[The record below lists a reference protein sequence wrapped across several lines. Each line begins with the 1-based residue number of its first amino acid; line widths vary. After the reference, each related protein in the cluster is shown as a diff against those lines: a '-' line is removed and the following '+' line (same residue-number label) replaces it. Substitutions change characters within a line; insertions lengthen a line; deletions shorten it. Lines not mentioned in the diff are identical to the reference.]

1 MSSTAGIGGVSA
13 TLKNLLSD
21 RVKWPPEFTAPVT
34 PPPHVPVRVGVPPED
49 GDVDKDPLLNL
60 FLYRVTENGFLKNQ
74 EIPGHSHPG
83 NGYGHPPLSLNLHY
97 LLTAYGALGD
107 ADVTAANPLD
117 ERIAHFLLGSAMQV
131 FHDMPIIVRGATQ
144 SGGQQILH
152 PSLRKEFEQIKL
164 TLEPLT
170 LEDVA
175 KVWTA
180 LNRPYRLSAAYEVSV
195 VQIESDAPPRY
206 VRLVGE
212 LPTAGPRS
220 RAVPSAGPRIDAV
233 RGGELPGPYAR
244 IGDEIVVE
252 GSNLAAEVTRA
263 FLNNADATAGVI
275 TALDDEVIL
284 TVPDHPA
291 LQPGAVTVRIGHEIV
306 FGDPPR
312 RRPGPSSG
320 VAVFVLVPS
329 IEKMTKNLGA
339 SPRRIRLKGSR
350 LIADNARC
358 VALVGDRVIPRG
370 DFLPNPVRTARD
382 ITVPLPDDLPDGK
395 YAVRVR
401 VNDAESLEAHELVI
415 P

>member
-1 MSSTAGIGGVSA
+1 VSSTAGIGGVSA
-13 TLKNLLSD
+13 TLKNLLVD
-21 RVKWPPEFTAPVT
+21 RVKWPPELTAPAT
-34 PPPHVPVRVGVPPED
+34 PPPPVPVRVGVPPD
-49 GDVDKDPLLNL
+49 DDALDKDPLLNL
-60 FLYRVTENGFLKNQ
+60 FLYRVTENGYLKNQ
-74 EIPGHSHPG
+74 EIPGHGQPG
-83 NGYGHPPLSLNLHY
+83 NGYGHPPLSLDLHY

-107 ADVTAANPLD
+107 PDVTAANPLD

-131 FHDMPIIVRGATQ
+131 LHDMPVIVRGATGG
-144 SGGQQILH
+144 GGQQILH
-152 PSLRKEFEQIKL
+152 ASLRSEFEQVKL

-195 VQIESDAPPRY
+195 VQIESGLPPRY

-212 LPTAGPRS
+212 LPAAGPRS
-220 RAVPSAGPRIDAV
+220 RAVPSAGPRIDSV

-244 IGDEIVVE
+244 IGDDVVVE

-263 FLNNADATAGVI
+263 WLNNVDATAGLT
-275 TALDDEVIL
+275 TALMERVVL
-284 TVPDHPA
+284 TVPDLPA
-291 LQPGAVTVRIGHEIV
+291 LQPGPVTVRIGHEVV

-329 IEKMTKNLGA
+329 IETMTKNLGA

-350 LIADNARC
+350 LIAEGARC
-358 VALVGDRVIPRG
+358 VALVGDVAIPSSK
-370 DFLPNPVRTARD
+370 FLANPAREPRD
-382 ITVPLPDDLPDGK
+382 ITVPLPDDLPDGE

-401 VNDAESLEAHELVI
+401 VDEAESLESQQLVV

>member
-1 MSSTAGIGGVSA
+1 VSSTAGIGGVSA

-21 RVKWPPEFTAPVT
+21 RVKWPPEFTAPAT
-34 PPPHVPVRVGVPPED
+34 PPPKVPIRVGVPPED
-49 GDVDKDPLLNL
+49 GDVDKDPLINL
-60 FLYRVTENGFLKNQ
+60 FLYRVTENGYLKNQ
-74 EIPGHSHPG
+74 EIPGKGQPG

-107 ADVTAANPLD
+107 PDVTAANPLD

-152 PSLRKEFEQIKL
+152 ASLRSEFEEIKL
-164 TLEPLT
+164 TLEPLS

-195 VQIESDAPPRY
+195 VQIESDVPTKY

-212 LPTAGPRS
+212 LPQAGPRS
-220 RAVPSAGPRIDAV
+220 RAVPSAGPSIDSV
-233 RGGELPGPYAR
+233 QGGELPGPYAR
-244 IGDEIVVE
+244 IGDNVVVE

-263 FLNNADATAGVI
+263 FLGGVDATAGVI
-275 TALDDEVIL
+275 TALDEQVVL

-291 LQPGAVTVRIGHEIV
+291 LQPGPVTVRIGHEVV

-350 LIADNARC
+350 LLAKGARC
-358 VALVGDRVIPRG
+358 VALVGDVAIPSSA
-370 DFLPNPVRTARD
+370 FLASPERTARD
-382 ITVPLPDDLPDGK
+382 ITVPLPDELPDGE

-401 VNDAESLEAHELVI
+401 VNEAESLETHQLVV

>member
-1 MSSTAGIGGVSA
+1 VSGTAGIGGVSA
-13 TLKNLLSD
+13 TLKNLLAD
-21 RVKWPPEFTAPVT
+21 RVKWPPELTAPAT
-34 PPPHVPVRVGVPPED
+34 PPPPVPVRVGVPPED
-49 GDVDKDPLLNL
+49 VAVDKDPLLNL

-74 EIPGHSHPG
+74 EIPGHGQPG

-107 ADVTAANPLD
+107 PDVDAANPLD

-131 FHDMPIIVRGATQ
+131 LHDMPIIVKGATQ
-144 SGGQQILH
+144 STGQQILH
-152 PSLRKEFEQIKL
+152 ASLRSEFEQIKL

-195 VQIESDAPPRY
+195 VQIESDRPPRV

-212 LPTAGPRS
+212 LPAAGPRS
-220 RAVPSAGPRIDAV
+220 RAVPAAGPRIDSV
-233 RGGELPGPYAR
+233 RGAELPGPYAR
-244 IGDEIVVE
+244 IGDDIVIE
-252 GSNLAAEVTRA
+252 GSNLASEVTRA
-263 FLNNADATAGVI
+263 WLNGVDATAGVI
-275 TALDDEVIL
+275 TALMEQVVL
-284 TVPDHPA
+284 TVPDLPA
-291 LQPGAVTVRIGHEIV
+291 LQPGPVTVRIGHEVV

-329 IEKMTKNLGA
+329 IEKMTKNLTA
-339 SPRRIRLKGSR
+339 SPRRIRLKGTR
-350 LIADNARC
+350 LIADDARC
-358 VALVGDRVIPRG
+358 VALVGDVAIPSS
-370 DFLPNPVRTARD
+370 DFLANPERTSRD
-382 ITVPLPDDLPDGK
+382 VTVPLPDDLPDGE

-401 VNDAESLEAHELVI
+401 VNEAESLESHQLVVS
-415 P
+415 